1 MTMNETISAGQLLHK
16 KKLKKST
23 TDGNNNNDGNS
34 NRAHEDTLQALKFP
48 FYEAER
54 EGKNP
59 ITLPSL
65 HKTVILQ
72 WFTVLAAANYDCC
85 ND

>member
-1 MTMNETISAGQLLHK
+1 MPNETISAGQLLHK
-16 KKLKKST
+16 KKKKST
-23 TDGNNNNDGNS
+23 TNGNNNNDDGNN

-54 EGKNP
+54 EGEKNP

-72 WFTVLAAANYDCC
+72 WFTVLAANYDCL